1 MQGGTPRR
9 PAYFDMV
16 KPTYLENWPLALR
29 VLSVDQV
36 DVPLTV
42 KEAGDLGSNVSEW
55 SGCFGDPPLRDIS
68 SIVAKLEDAMGHFP
82 EGAFV
87 RLGSRSP
94 KDSWLG
100 FREGFRCR
108 NARKAITLLTDASE
122 RMADDLQLAIAQ
134 DYPPHIF
141 LREWIDI
148 PAWAEFRCFVRNSQ
162 LVGISQY
169 DYVRGMHYPEVD
181 ANRESVCGIIQKF
194 FQQRFRG
201 ACHLSDVV
209 FDVFVSPTV
218 PGQLWGVA
226 LLEINPFLNLTDP
239 CLFSWQDGGDLNG
252 TFRWIGPEGTAQS
265 EPLGAIVP

>member
-1 MQGGTPRR
+1 MQGGTPGR

-55 SGCFGDPPLRDIS
+55 SGCSGDPPLRDIS
-68 SIVAKLEDAMGHFP
+68 SIVAKLEDAMGHFL

-100 FREGFRCR
+100 FRKGFRCR
-108 NARKAITLLTDASE
+108 NARKAIALLTDASE
-122 RMADDLQLAIAQ
+122 RMAEDLQLAIAQ

-141 LREWIDI
+141 LREWID
-148 PAWAEFRCFVRNSQ
+148 VQLGRNS
-162 LVGISQY
+162 
-169 DYVRGMHYPEVD
+169 D
-181 ANRESVCGIIQKF
+181 AS
-194 FQQRFRG
+194 
-201 ACHLSDVV
+201 
-209 FDVFVSPTV
+209 
-218 PGQLWGVA
+218 
-226 LLEINPFLNLTDP
+226 
-239 CLFSWQDGGDLNG
+239 
-252 TFRWIGPEGTAQS
+252 
-265 EPLGAIVP
+265 